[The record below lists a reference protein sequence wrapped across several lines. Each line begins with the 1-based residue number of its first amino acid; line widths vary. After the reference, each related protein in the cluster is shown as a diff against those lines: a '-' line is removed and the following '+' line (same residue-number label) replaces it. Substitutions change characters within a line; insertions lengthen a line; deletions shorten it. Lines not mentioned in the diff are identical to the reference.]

1 MVIKDNDK
9 IWRYSKLA
17 FNNNQNTA
25 YYYCSDTKRKGRG
38 YIRYSKNKIFQNE
51 ININTKE
58 NFIITKSHN
67 IDYENH
73 NYIKYKIILEDIKTK
88 SYNTIKNK
96 LKNYE
101 YLTTFLKGYP
111 ILHNEKITS
120 TLVLENLFKE

>member
-9 IWRYSKLA
+9 MWRYSKMA

-25 YYYCSDTKRKGRG
+25 YYYWSDTECKRRG

-73 NYIKYKIILEDIKTK
+73 NYI
-88 SYNTIKNK
+88 
-96 LKNYE
+96 
-101 YLTTFLKGYP
+101 
-111 ILHNEKITS
+111 
-120 TLVLENLFKE
+120 